1 MDSSKA
7 VIQRFN
13 REVIE
18 NRDMGAFAELV
29 AADFVNHS
37 APPGVPSGP
46 DGFAGFF
53 TGMLHPALSDIRV
66 HIHEQIEE
74 NGKVVTRKTIE
85 ATHTGAFF
93 GQAASGKRIAIS
105 AMDIVVVRD
114 GQYAEHWSCAD
125 LYGALAQIRG
135 A

>member
-1 MDSSKA
+1 MNTSKT

-18 NRDMGAFAELV
+18 NGDMAAFAELV
-29 AADFVNHS
+29 APDFINHS
-37 APPGVPSGP
+37 APPGVPNGP

-53 TGMLHPALSDIRV
+53 TGMLHSALSDIRV
-66 HIHEQIEE
+66 LIHEQIEE

-85 ATHTGAFF
+85 ATHTGVFF
-93 GQAASGKRIAIS
+93 GQAASGKRIAIN

-114 GQYAEHWSCAD
+114 GKYAEHWSCAD
-125 LYGALAQIRG
+125 LYGAIAQIQRG
-135 A
+135 